1 MKPILAFD
9 VDGVLVDSEHEIILT
24 SWNEHNLWRKSKG
37 LDAQPFTLKFSE
49 IPAEYINLY
58 KRFRKHSNKNY
69 YRIAINLLMFGGI
82 DPDKITSDV
91 VKQISEANE
100 SEITEIKKRIKDIRK
115 RLHSEADLNEVFH
128 PYAAVDY
135 QWIEQLHAKGQVYFI
150 TNNPGSLT
158 GFKHIAF
165 QPDEKHIRTD
175 EAGISDKSI
184 HLNEIIEKEGIN
196 PASILFIDDSL
207 QSLQEV
213 HKGTDIPISNIIHN
227 TWAPASKKLPADS
240 GFPDLDFDAIKKHF
254 LSLGE

>member
-24 SWNEHNLWRKSKG
+24 SWNEHNLWRKSKV
-37 LDAQPFTLKFSE
+37 LDSQPFTLKFSD
-49 IPAEYINLY
+49 IPTEYINLY
-58 KRFRKHSNKNY
+58 KRFRKYSNKGY
-69 YRIAINLLMFGGI
+69 YRIGINLLIFGGI
-82 DPDKITSDV
+82 EPEKITPDI
-91 VKQISEANE
+91 VKVISEASINE
-100 SEITEIKKRIKDIRK
+100 ISKTKNRIKEIRNQ
-115 RLHSEADLNEVFH
+115 LHSEADLNEVFQ
-128 PYAAVDY
+128 PYTAVDY

-165 QPDEKHIRTD
+165 QPDIKHIRTD

-184 HLNEIIEKEGIN
+184 HLNEIMEKEGVN

-213 HKGTDIPISNIIHN
+213 QKGTDIPVSNIIHN
-227 TWAPASKKLPADS
+227 IWAPASKKLPAES
-240 GFPDLDFDAIKKHF
+240 GFPDLDFDAIKDRF
-254 LSLGE
+254 VSLG